1 MKTND
6 PTPEL
11 HLEHDYDALVRE
23 VECIRARALRS
34 RADKIR
40 QELEQPPYSA
50 PSTPFTIIEPIRLVE
65 YSPQCLAVVGDTYPL
80 RAELK
85 AMGGRWN
92 PRLSCGPGW
101 IFYISHRKELEEFV
115 HRYGGGGRIKQLL
128 LFDNEEQ

>member
-11 HLEHDYDALVRE
+11 HSQHDHDALVE
-23 VECIRARALRS
+23 EICDYIHSAWAE
-34 RADKIR
+34 KHTI
-40 QELEQPPYSA
+40 ELEQEQPHN
-50 PSTPFTIIEPIRLVE
+50 STATMNYTVIEPIRLVE

-80 RAELK
+80 REELK
-85 AMGGRWN
+85 AMGGRWS